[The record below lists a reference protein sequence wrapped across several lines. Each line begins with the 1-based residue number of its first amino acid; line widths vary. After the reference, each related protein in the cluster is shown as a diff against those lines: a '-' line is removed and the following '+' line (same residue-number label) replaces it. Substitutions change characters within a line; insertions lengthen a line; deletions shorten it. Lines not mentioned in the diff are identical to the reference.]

1 MPSWWECFRCA
12 NVKNPDDYYSL
23 DFSHHSLTDVPP
35 IIFQYERTL
44 EKIKL
49 NSNRVSYNIY

>member
-49 NSNRVSYNIY
+49 NSNRVSY